1 MHTSLE
7 FLADQI
13 LVNQINVFLQLRKA
27 SVNEDF
33 FFFWQKNYAFGT
45 RMLLDVVGQT
55 IAALPHDHQVT

>member
-33 FFFWQKNYAFGT
+33 FFFGKKIT
-45 RMLLDVVGQT
+45 LLARECSLT
-55 IAALPHDHQVT
+55 